1 MERKDKLKK
10 LNELKRSIIAMS
22 LATTVVLGVSGCSN
36 EDEPYFSEELSIEDY
51 FESHDEDNCYA
62 VSYIDN
68 TKFDGRTFEE
78 WNNVYKE
85 ARSNSIYDGDTNT
98 YKPSSENSEIIMN
111 RALYSMGILVL
122 KGQVIE
128 SLNIAPENITE
139 IKIVAASKDNNDLVR
154 VSYKTYEVK
163 KATGNIDTNVVSYK
177 DESYDLKGKAGNL
190 LRIIVSAGDQK
201 LSSSHDLA
209 DYDEAYQK
217 ISEFMLCKGTP
228 SDGLLSGKTID
239 FSLDPVKV
247 IKFNEKHDPEHQT
260 TMVKTTETVK

>member
-1 MERKDKLKK
+1 MERKDKIKK
-10 LNELKRSIIAMS
+10 INELKRRIIAMS

-51 FESHDEDNCYA
+51 FESHDEGNCYA

-68 TKFDGRTFEE
+68 TEFDGRTFEE
-78 WNNVYKE
+78 WNNAYKE
-85 ARSNSIYDGDTNT
+85 ARSNSIYDENTNT
-98 YKPSSENSEIIMN
+98 YKPSSENSEIVMN

-139 IKIVAASKDNNDLVR
+139 IKIVAASKDYNDLVR

-177 DESYDLKGKAGNL
+177 DESYDLKGKAGDL
-190 LRIIVSAGDQK
+190 LEIIVSAEDQK
-201 LSSSHDLA
+201 LSPSHDLA

-217 ISEFMLCKGTP
+217 ISEFMLCKGTI
-228 SDGLLSGKTID
+228 SKNILGDKSID

-247 IKFNEKHDPEHQT
+247 QSFNEEHNPEFQK
-260 TMVKTTETVK
+260 TMTKGE